1 MELSFVYSGN
11 ETVGAMVV
19 SRLEAAGCTR
29 TDDVA
34 HAEAIIT
41 YCTSQT
47 ALEDAYFDEQGLV
60 QAAGKGALL
69 IDLSASTPSFAREL
83 NAVAVVSDLMSVE
96 APLVVVD
103 VARADAFG
111 DRDNLVCF
119 VGGDEEAVAEARP
132 VLEAIAGTVQ
142 ETGGAGSA
150 QLARAAYT
158 LQTTAQVISAV
169 EADALYRA
177 VRRSSASLDQATERV
192 GAATPVAEQV
202 LAAVN
207 TGRFD
212 GTYTVEMFM
221 AELSAALTAAV
232 VCRGPSPCR
241 RPRRA
246 CTCWSCSP
254 SSAAPTRR
262 LQRWR
267 WCTARRRRAP
277 SRASTGRAPSRPT
290 ATSPRAL
297 TTWTTTATTT
307 GTTTVPSAII
317 PATARIRPI
326 RVPSAY
332 GRRTLPTLRA
342 AVAISPRSRGLAY
355 RNIPCG
361 DFLQDALRP
370 RLPHDLGHH
379 SRPL

>member
-1 MELSFVYSGN
+1 MDKRYAFIGN
-11 ETVGAMVV
+11 EAVGDVV
-19 SRLEAAGCTR
+19 RERLDAAGWTR

-34 HAEAIIT
+34 SAGMVVT

-47 ALEDAYFDEQGLV
+47 ALEDAYFDESGIV
-60 QAAGKGALL
+60 QAASPNTVL

-83 NAVAVVSDLMSVE
+83 NAVAIVSDLAAVE

-212 GTYTVEMFM
+212 GMYTVEMFM
-221 AELSAALTAAV
+221 AELSAALTAADDV
-232 VCRGPSPCR
+232 GLFLPQAEACLHLLELLAVIGGSDKAPAALALVYGEEKTCAEQGLDWT
-241 RPRRA
+241 RA
-246 CTCWSCSP
+246 E
-254 SSAAPTRR
+254 
-262 LQRWR
+262 Q
-267 WCTARRRRAP
+267 
-277 SRASTGRAPSRPT
+277 
-290 ATSPRAL
+290 
-297 TTWTTTATTT
+297 
-307 GTTTVPSAII
+307 
-317 PATARIRPI
+317 
-326 RVPSAY
+326 AY
-332 GRRTLPTLRA
+332 GD
-342 AVAISPRSRGLAY
+342 VAEGFDDLDDDGHDHGHDHGSFGDYPGYGAY
-355 RNIPCG
+355 SAN
-361 DFLQDALRP
+361 
-370 RLPHDLGHH
+370 
-379 SRPL
+379 

>member
-207 TGRFD
+207 TGDRK
-212 GTYTVEMFM
+212 
-221 AELSAALTAAV
+221 SV
-232 VCRGPSPCR
+232 V
-241 RPRRA
+241 
-246 CTCWSCSP
+246 
-254 SSAAPTRR
+254 
-262 LQRWR
+262 
-267 WCTARRRRAP
+267 
-277 SRASTGRAPSRPT
+277 
-290 ATSPRAL
+290 
-297 TTWTTTATTT
+297 
-307 GTTTVPSAII
+307 
-317 PATARIRPI
+317 
-326 RVPSAY
+326 
-332 GRRTLPTLRA
+332 
-342 AVAISPRSRGLAY
+342 
-355 RNIPCG
+355 
-361 DFLQDALRP
+361 
-370 RLPHDLGHH
+370 
-379 SRPL
+379 

>member
-111 DRDNLVCF
+111 
-119 VGGDEEAVAEARP
+119 
-132 VLEAIAGTVQ
+132 
-142 ETGGAGSA
+142 GAGSA

-212 GTYTVEMFM
+212 GMYTVEMFM
-221 AELSAALTAAV
+221 AELSAALTAADDV
-232 VCRGPSPCR
+232 DLILPQAEACLHLLELLAVIGGSDKAPAALALVYGEEKTCAEQGLDWT
-241 RPRRA
+241 RA
-246 CTCWSCSP
+246 E
-254 SSAAPTRR
+254 
-262 LQRWR
+262 Q
-267 WCTARRRRAP
+267 
-277 SRASTGRAPSRPT
+277 
-290 ATSPRAL
+290 
-297 TTWTTTATTT
+297 
-307 GTTTVPSAII
+307 
-317 PATARIRPI
+317 
-326 RVPSAY
+326 AY
-332 GRRTLPTLRA
+332 GD
-342 AVAISPRSRGLAY
+342 VAEGFDDLDDDGHDHGHDHGSFGDYPGYGAY
-355 RNIPCG
+355 SAN
-361 DFLQDALRP
+361 
-370 RLPHDLGHH
+370 
-379 SRPL
+379 

>member
-47 ALEDAYFDEQGLV
+47 ALEDAY
-60 QAAGKGALL
+60 
-69 IDLSASTPSFAREL
+69 
-83 NAVAVVSDLMSVE
+83 
-96 APLVVVD
+96 
-103 VARADAFG
+103 
-111 DRDNLVCF
+111 F

-212 GTYTVEMFM
+212 GMYTVEMW
-221 AELSAALTAAV
+221 
-232 VCRGPSPCR
+232 PSCP
-241 RPRRA
+241 PR
-246 CTCWSCSP
+246 
-254 SSAAPTRR
+254 
-262 LQRWR
+262 
-267 WCTARRRRAP
+267 
-277 SRASTGRAPSRPT
+277 
-290 ATSPRAL
+290 
-297 TTWTTTATTT
+297 
-307 GTTTVPSAII
+307 
-317 PATARIRPI
+317 
-326 RVPSAY
+326 
-332 GRRTLPTLRA
+332 
-342 AVAISPRSRGLAY
+342 
-355 RNIPCG
+355 
-361 DFLQDALRP
+361 
-370 RLPHDLGHH
+370 
-379 SRPL
+379 